1 MHPLIGYV
9 VLVIVGGYVGYVI
22 WDEWDRRRNR

>member
-9 VLVIVGGYVGYVI
+9 VLFVIAGYVCYVI
-22 WDEWDRRRNR
+22 WDEWDRRNRR